1 MIKLGRKEVGKPIE
15 YSLVV
20 KRYNSNIPVTT
31 KHIGPIPKGK
41 SLTEV
46 WNVVVSDFMGK
57 VYIELDENY
66 MDDDVQGSNFI
77 VQLYLIKTSPETDS
91 WYLEEQSKPL
101 LDIGAAGF
109 YRCNSCS
116 AGIIGRIKKTW
127 DYSDLMVLKDVS
139 GCYYI
144 NDAGM
149 DILSDLDKEHEP
161 KHLKGSPNHEDNY
174 FVVGDH
180 CFNAKDRKN
189 YYEFMEGLIGPR
201 PWMVE

>member
-1 MIKLGRKEVGKPIE
+1 MIKLGRKKVGKPIE
-15 YSLVV
+15 YILVV
-20 KRYNSNIPVTT
+20 KRYKSDIPVTT
-31 KHIGPIPKGK
+31 KYIGPIPKGK

-46 WNVVVSDFMGK
+46 WNEVASDFMGK
-57 VYIELDENY
+57 VYIELDEDY
-66 MDDDVQGSNFI
+66 ADDDVLGSNLI
-77 VQLYLIKTSPETDS
+77 VQLHLIKTDPETNS

-101 LDIGAAGF
+101 LDIGTAGF
-109 YRCNSCS
+109 YRCNSYS
-116 AGIIGRIKKTW
+116 AGIIERIKNSW
-127 DYSDLMVLKDVS
+127 HYSDLMVLKDVS

-149 DILSDLDKEHEP
+149 DFLSDLDKEHEP

>member
-15 YSLVV
+15 YNLVV
-20 KRYNSNIPVTT
+20 KRYNSEIPVTT
-31 KHIGPIPKGK
+31 KYIGPIPEGK
-41 SLTEV
+41 SLGEV
-46 WNVVVSDFMGK
+46 WNGVVNEFIGK
-57 VYIELDENY
+57 DYIELDEKY
-66 MDDDVQGSNFI
+66 LSDDVQGSNYI
-77 VQLYLIKTSPETDS
+77 IQLYFVETHSGD
-91 WYLEEQSKPL
+91 YACHTKPL
-101 LDIGAAGF
+101 LNASAAGF
-109 YRCNSCS
+109 HRCKAYS
-116 AGIIGRIKKTW
+116 AGIIECLKKV
-127 DYSDLMVLKDVS
+127 YYHSDLMVLKDVS

-180 CFNAKDRKN
+180 CFNAKGRKN
-189 YYEFMEGLIGPR
+189 YYEFMEGLIGPQ